1 VPNQRR
7 TIYESVI
14 IHVGT
19 NVLVNDGG
27 EKVAKVEL
35 LFEEV
40 KNHTKKMIV
49 SSVTKRYYG
58 RVNSCKKTPIT
69 IRY

>member
-1 VPNQRR
+1 M
-7 TIYESVI
+7 
-14 IHVGT
+14 GT
-19 NVLVNDGG
+19 NDLVNDGG
-27 EKVAKVEL
+27 EKVAKMEL
-35 LFEEV
+35 LFEQV

-58 RVNSCKKTPIT
+58 RVNSCKKNPIT